1 MYSCSTIKEIP
12 ITNIT
17 DIVGLTGV
25 LTGCGNSAGGSAQN
39 GTDPFADK
47 DLADVINEIY
57 DAAGE
62 IEVYLGD
69 PEEVDESMM
78 SYDIGT
84 EDLTGIAQVVASEPM
99 MSSIPYSLCLI
110 RVEDGADVKEIRQ
123 RIFDG
128 ANPRKWICVEAEK
141 VTVNNAGNV
150 ILLLM
155 ADKDIEEMVY
165 NAFVEVA
172 GGNVGEQLIR

>member
-1 MYSCSTIKEIP
+1 MKRMENCMKK
-12 ITNIT
+12 
-17 DIVGLTGV
+17 IVTMVCVGILLTGV

-141 VTVNNAGNV
+141 VTGNNAGNV

>member
-1 MYSCSTIKEIP
+1 MKKILAMLCAG
-12 ITNIT
+12 
-17 DIVGLTGV
+17 VLLTGM
-25 LTGCGNSAGGSAQN
+25 LTGCGSSGGGSAQN
-39 GTDPFADK
+39 TNPFGDK
-47 DLADVINEIY
+47 ELADVINDIY
-57 DAAGE
+57 DTAGGME
-62 IEVYLGD
+62 IYLGD
-69 PEEVDESMM
+69 PEEVDETMM
-78 SYDIGT
+78 AYDIGT
-84 EDLTGIAQVVASEPM
+84 EDLTGIEQVVVSEPM
-99 MSSIPYSLCLI
+99 MSSIPYSLCLV
-110 RVEDGADVKEIRQ
+110 RVAEDADIKDIRQ

-155 ADKDIEEMVY
+155 ADKDTEETIY

>member
-1 MYSCSTIKEIP
+1 MKKFLAMLCAG
-12 ITNIT
+12 
-17 DIVGLTGV
+17 VLLTGM
-25 LTGCGNSAGGSAQN
+25 LTGCGNNSNGDNTQN
-39 GTDPFADK
+39 TENPFADK
-47 DLADVINEIY
+47 ELADVINEIY
-57 DAAGE
+57 DTTGE
-62 IEVYLGD
+62 IDVYVGE
-69 PEEVDESMM
+69 PEEVDESMI

-110 RVEDGADVKEIRQ
+110 RVEDGADVKDIRQ
-123 RIFDG
+123 RIFDE

-155 ADKDIEEMVY
+155 ADKDIEETVY
-165 NAFVEVA
+165 NAFVKVA

>member
-1 MYSCSTIKEIP
+1 
-12 ITNIT
+12 
-17 DIVGLTGV
+17 
-25 LTGCGNSAGGSAQN
+25 
-39 GTDPFADK
+39 
-47 DLADVINEIY
+47 
-57 DAAGE
+57 
-62 IEVYLGD
+62 
-69 PEEVDESMM
+69 
-78 SYDIGT
+78 
-84 EDLTGIAQVVASEPM
+84 M

>member
-1 MYSCSTIKEIP
+1 MKKFLAMLCAG
-12 ITNIT
+12 
-17 DIVGLTGV
+17 VLLTGM
-25 LTGCGNSAGGSAQN
+25 LTGCGNSSNGDNAQN
-39 GTDPFADK
+39 TENPFADRN
-47 DLADVINEIY
+47 LADVINDIY
-57 DAAGE
+57 DTAGGME
-62 IEVYLGD
+62 ISLGD
-69 PEEVDESMM
+69 PEEVDETMM
-78 SYDIGT
+78 AYDIGT
-84 EDLTGIAQVVASEPM
+84 EDLTGIEQVVVSEPM
-99 MSSIPYSLCLI
+99 MSSIPYSLCLV
-110 RVEDGADVKEIRQ
+110 RVSEDADIKDIRQ

-155 ADKDIEEMVY
+155 ADKDIEETIY

>member
-1 MYSCSTIKEIP
+1 MKKILAMLCA
-12 ITNIT
+12 
-17 DIVGLTGV
+17 GALLTGM
-25 LTGCGNSAGGSAQN
+25 LTGCGNNSNGDKVQN
-39 GTDPFADK
+39 AENPFADK
-47 DLADVINEIY
+47 ELADVINEIY
-57 DAAGE
+57 DTTGE
-62 IEVYLGD
+62 IDVYVGE
-69 PEEVDESMM
+69 PEEVDESMI

-110 RVEDGADVKEIRQ
+110 RVEDGADVKDIRQ

-155 ADKDIEEMVY
+155 ADKDIEETVY
-165 NAFVEVA
+165 NAFVKVA